1 MTTYSELKII
11 VIESISTVIGTQ
23 IKDILLDKKLINDL
37 GMGDVDYFETLLE
50 IEDTLPEFFDN
61 EEFDDMPDTVNDLC
75 VNIAKSLKIV
85 IE

>member
-23 IKDILLDKKLINDL
+23 IKDILLDKKLAKDL
-37 GMGDVDYFETLLE
+37 GMDDVDYFETLLE
-50 IEDTLPEFFDN
+50 IEDNLPKFFDD
-61 EEFDDMPDTVNDLC
+61 EEYDDMPATVNDLC
-75 VNIAKSLKIV
+75 VKIAKSLKIA